1 MKADDIK
8 IDLELFEVDVLWT
21 ERKVPCIK
29 SIKKITIKT
38 LPKLEDRNSQKSVL
52 ILEDGSDVLVER
64 NLQSKNIYQSNYSL
78 DRWFKTREE
87 ADSYAKRIH
96 AKELSYAEKLIV
108 EDSQQVKKN
117 STPIRTKISFA
128 ERFKSALSFV

>member
-29 SIKKITIKT
+29 SIKKITIKS

-87 ADSYAKRIH
+87 TDSYAKRIH

-108 EDSQQVKKN
+108 EDSQQIKKN

>member
-29 SIKKITIKT
+29 SIKKITIKS

-52 ILEDGSDVLVER
+52 ILEDGTDVLVER
-64 NLQSKNIYQSNYSL
+64 NLQSKNIYQSNCSL

-87 ADSYAKRIH
+87 ADLYAKRIH

-108 EDSQQVKKN
+108 EDSEQVKKN